1 VDSPL
6 QGMNFK
12 RELVE
17 LEAILSPSTLK
28 EFQRFNKSSLIN
40 IRLYYFLSSNVEA
53 LLTSTFLQRN
63 ENCLD
68 FI

>member
-6 QGMNFK
+6 QRMNFK

-17 LEAILSPSTLK
+17 LKAILSPSTLK

-40 IRLYYFLSSNVEA
+40 IRLYYFLSSNVEVNKA
-53 LLTSTFLQRN
+53 STFLQRN
-63 ENCLD
+63 GNCLD